1 MSPVKEARHPARAS
15 GADGAEALDEA
26 PAAARRRGW
35 RPSCDVEQCREEIV
49 DAAERCV
56 LRNGLHQLKLR
67 DIASESG
74 KSLGNLYNYF
84 QNKEAIVEAL
94 VRRRTQNF
102 LAMVRNS
109 TAELPGESDAERMT
123 RHITELVDAYMDPE
137 AMRLSIFIASE
148 ALVNPRVLEIESE
161 ANADICRH
169 VIELI
174 RRSSSCRIQGESD
187 EQLEAK
193 IILIRASLEGMR
205 GALLFNPG
213 ASREAVRRTAIER
226 MRVLWLF
233 DEASARGRT
242 IEEIFPILGEG

>member
-67 DIASESG
+67 DIAS
-74 KSLGNLYNYF
+74 
-84 QNKEAIVEAL
+84 
-94 VRRRTQNF
+94 
-102 LAMVRNS
+102 
-109 TAELPGESDAERMT
+109 ESDAERMT